1 MKLQSS
7 LKEALCI
14 LKGRASRTTEHSS
27 SMCCFLKLTLI
38 ERKGQDVVTRDD
50 KTDRFVSA
58 CGMQN
63 LKLTNENMGNMNGI
77 LKCSVYGD
85 L

>member
-1 MKLQSS
+1 MGPTPTVLLLDQAS
-7 LKEALCI
+7 LPV
-14 LKGRASRTTEHSS
+14 R
-27 SMCCFLKLTLI
+27 CCFLKLTLI
-38 ERKGQDVVTRDD
+38 ERKGRDIVTRDD

-77 LKCSVYGD
+77 LKCSVFGD

>member
-1 MKLQSS
+1 MLLSETHLNRK
-7 LKEALCI
+7 K
-14 LKGRASRTTEHSS
+14 
-27 SMCCFLKLTLI
+27 TLI
-38 ERKGQDVVTRDD
+38 ESRDIVTRDD

-77 LKCSVYGD
+77 LKCSVFGD

>member
-1 MKLQSS
+1 MSARFKANI
-7 LKEALCI
+7 KARVI
-14 LKGRASRTTEHSS
+14 
-27 SMCCFLKLTLI
+27 
-38 ERKGQDVVTRDD
+38 VTRDD

-58 CGMQN
+58 RGMQN

-77 LKCSVYGD
+77 LKCSVFGD